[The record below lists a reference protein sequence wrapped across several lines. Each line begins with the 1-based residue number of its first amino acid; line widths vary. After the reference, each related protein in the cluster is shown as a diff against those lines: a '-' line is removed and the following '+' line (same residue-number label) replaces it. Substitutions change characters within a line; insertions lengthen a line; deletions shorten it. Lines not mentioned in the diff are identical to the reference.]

1 MYKDSYKNR
10 KKYYVTLFVSIYVI
24 IFTVLALVVWAN
36 WKYIKIILKG
46 QQQELSI
53 EQYQFNELF
62 EKIGYLEELSR
73 KYNKNDYQLRA
84 VAYIRDAQYN
94 GGVWDMFFDKN
105 DLNKFNLYV
114 ETNQGDKKLTDLRN
128 LGENYTFIVPQTK
141 QEVDFYHMFAT
152 INASM
157 KYNNYYV
164 TDLAGWGGDIG
175 QLANEVNNE
184 YFADVTDKDFSKIT
198 NEKLENLYTNI
209 KNKMN
214 SSSSFGVADRNADID
229 AVNICSMLDDYNSV
243 YVASIVYYANITT
256 QNQSS
261 KFKAN
266 LDIKGKTIEEATE
279 SLQTRLYIGLN
290 FVSSYGLNLENLG
303 IYYQDDDSAEDY
315 NKCNTIYNYC
325 IKAFVECLN

>member
-62 EKIGYLEELSR
+62 EKVGYLEELSR
-73 KYNKNDYQLRA
+73 KYNKNDYQLRT

-94 GGVWDMFFDKN
+94 GTVWDMFFDKD
-105 DLNKFNLYV
+105 DLNEFKLYV
-114 ETNQGDKKLTDLRN
+114 ERNQGDKKLTDLRN
-128 LGENYTFIVPQTK
+128 LGENYSFIVPQTK

-152 INASM
+152 INACMNDNS
-157 KYNNYYV
+157 YL

-175 QLANEVNNE
+175 QLVNEVNNE
-184 YFADVTDKDFSKIT
+184 YFADVTDIT
-198 NEKLENLYTNI
+198 DEELGNLYTNI
-209 KNKMN
+209 KNEMN

-256 QNQSS
+256 QNQAS

-266 LDIKGKTIEEATE
+266 LEIKDKTIEEATE
-279 SLQTRLYIGLN
+279 SLQTRLYY
-290 FVSSYGLNLENLG
+290 SLNLASLYGSRLGFTLDMLG
-303 IYYQDDDSAEDY
+303 IYYQNDDLAEDY
-315 NKCNTIYNYC
+315 NKCNTIYTYC